1 MNNRQQ
7 MSVLYKKTISGVLAL
22 AVVGVFFVFASALA
36 GRYENEIRLLVS
48 DGGAMGVVG
57 YIVVTIVAVVV
68 APISTLPLIPI
79 ATAIWGWFWAGIF
92 SIIGWT
98 IGAQIAFYLAHRFGK
113 SFIRRITSM
122 ERLREIESRIPKHH
136 LFWSVVLLRMTIPVD
151 VLSYALGLFSHM
163 KSSTYFFSTLIGVT
177 PFAFI
182 LAYAGTLPIIYQIEL
197 LVVGALALSLW
208 YVLRRR

>member
-1 MNNRQQ
+1 VSA
-7 MSVLYKKTISGVLAL
+7 SV
-22 AVVGVFFVFASALA
+22 LA
-36 GRYENEIRLLVS
+36 GRYENEIHVLVNE
-48 DGGAMGVVG
+48 GGVMGVIG
-57 YIVVTIVAVVV
+57 YIIITIVAVVI

-79 ATAIWGWFWAGIF
+79 ATAIWGWFWAGVF

-122 ERLREIESRIPKHH
+122 ERLKEIESRISTHH
-136 LFWSVVLLRMTIPVD
+136 LFWTVVLLRMTIPVD

-163 KSSTYFFSTLIGVT
+163 KRGAYFFSTLIGVT

-182 LAYAGTLPIIYQIEL
+182 LAYTGTLPILYQIVFL
-197 LVVGALALSLW
+197 SAGIFAALLW
-208 YVLRRR
+208 YALRRRRSLQDIKKHS